1 MQTLTGSV
9 ILEEE
14 QGQSPFD
21 RAHGNALAFM
31 VNMQTCATF
40 ETLAQRI
47 ELLEIVMS
55 LPVMSSSAAQ
65 LIKMTR
71 LGYEQELNEIDM
83 AIKVY
88 CSLPGVPEA

>member
-1 MQTLTGSV
+1 MQTLTGSAG
-9 ILEEE
+9 LEED
-14 QGQSPFD
+14 QGRSPFD
-21 RAHGNALAFM
+21 KAHENALAFM

-55 LPVMSSSAAQ
+55 LPVMSSSSTQ
-65 LIKMTR
+65 IVKTTR
-71 LGYEQELNEIDM
+71 LGYAQELSEIDM

>member
-9 ILEEE
+9 GSEED
-14 QGQSPFD
+14 QKKSPFD
-21 RAHGNALAFM
+21 RAHENALAFM

-40 ETLAQRI
+40 ESLAQRI
-47 ELLEIVMS
+47 ELLETVMS
-55 LPVMSSSAAQ
+55 LPVMSSSAAK
-65 LIKMTR
+65 IVTMTKI
-71 LGYEQELNEIDM
+71 GYEQELQEIDT